1 MFITVALGAQHIL
14 GFLLF
19 QPWPDRDEGHGV
31 VSRHTTAQ
39 MLLGGRKGK
48 EDTLI
53 FRLSC
58 RCGISYAWAA
68 GIWRAHSLL
77 MRFDDERAKETI
89 DGKGD
94 LAFSFFVWHFFFYLS
109 CITIAMRERIGSID
123 FDLIITH

>member
-1 MFITVALGAQHIL
+1 M
-14 GFLLF
+14 
-19 QPWPDRDEGHGV
+19 

-94 LAFSFFVWHFFFYLS
+94 LAFFLFCLALFPELHHDRD
-109 CITIAMRERIGSID
+109 AKRIGSID
-123 FDLIITH
+123 FGPIITSEGG